1 MPLRELLGLLQSSG
15 VRPSLGRAVASR
27 GLLAVRGL
35 PVLVGLL
42 MRLLLGRLLVGLL
55 WRRSTLRRRFAS
67 PSVGSPVTLFLLVG
81 LDLLLGELL
90 RGVGLPGMTRRMAR
104 FPAVLEAVA
113 VPPGHLLALLGP
125 SASPDV
131 SHGLSSALA
140 LLAGLSWCGLALTRL
155 LSLARLSSLAR
166 LLSLPRLLSLT
177 RLLVTVRR
185 LPTVPTLR
193 GPRSGHLLPGDVV
206 AFVSRLAAVSETGPV
221 LVVSESLRLASTALG
236 VVPGRNRDVLPL

>member
-1 MPLRELLGLLQSSG
+1 MPG
-15 VRPSLGRAVASR
+15 V
-27 GLLAVRGL
+27 
-35 PVLVGLL
+35 
-42 MRLLLGRLLVGLL
+42 
-55 WRRSTLRRRFAS
+55 
-67 PSVGSPVTLFLLVG
+67 
-81 LDLLLGELL
+81 
-90 RGVGLPGMTRRMAR
+90 TRRMAR

-140 LLAGLSWCGLALTRL
+140 LLAGLSWCGLALARL
-155 LSLARLSSLAR
+155 FSLARLS
-166 LLSLPRLLSLT
+166 SLT

-193 GPRSGHLLPGDVV
+193 EPRSGHLLPGDVV